1 MVDPDVD
8 SKVEEILTR
17 LVLSPSS
24 DFRGYWTPQKA
35 INEPDASRL
44 ASELNEAS
52 FMEFKRISYP
62 DLVRQALY
70 PDDYVDAIENFIDWH
85 NGLLEQI
92 YGHLKTFP
100 DEGGKYDQIERVGP
114 IQYDLMGSFD

>member
-17 LVLSPSS
+17 LVSSPSS
-24 DFRGYWTPQKA
+24 DFRGYWTPQMA

-92 YGHLKTFP
+92 HGHLKMFP
-100 DEGGKYDQIERVGP
+100 DEGGKYEQIERVGP